1 MVKKSQMIRAVVKF
15 IEKDLIPNVG
25 DRNIKFV
32 LAVAKDGLKESPEI
46 ADVFLKSPMVSALI
60 TEHGDEYDIS
70 RLSSIMKNI
79 LSEYQSFTV
88 AIPKIPLFSPAEKA
102 IRITAEDFDS
112 LLEYINAD
120 CEQA

>member
-1 MVKKSQMIRAVVKF
+1 
-15 IEKDLIPNVG
+15 
-25 DRNIKFV
+25 
-32 LAVAKDGLKESPEI
+32 
-46 ADVFLKSPMVSALI
+46 
-60 TEHGDEYDIS
+60 
-70 RLSSIMKNI
+70 MKNI

-88 AIPKIPLFSPAEKA
+88 VIPKIPLFSPAEKA

>member
-1 MVKKSQMIRAVVKF
+1 MS
-15 IEKDLIPNVG
+15 EY
-25 DRNIKFV
+25 RNIKFV

-46 ADVFLKSPMVSALI
+46 ADVFLKSPMASALI

-88 AIPKIPLFSPAEKA
+88 VIPKIPLFSPAEKA